1 MLLAK
6 KRRLGMFG
14 IIMALALPTMLEQLM
29 LVYAIA
35 DAEDIVID
43 KKAVDK
49 QVDKMVE
56 QYNREDITADYIND
70 YYAKNYGDYYLEYIT
85 AYENVIEFLYENAK
99 IK

>member
-1 MLLAK
+1 
-6 KRRLGMFG
+6 
-14 IIMALALPTMLEQLM
+14 
-29 LVYAIA
+29 
-35 DAEDIVID
+35 
-43 KKAVDK
+43 
-49 QVDKMVE
+49 MVE